1 MRGAGVRGG
10 GVGEGGMRGERGWV
24 MPKGEAG
31 KKKRRLA
38 KRSGRAG
45 DVGALAPS
53 SLRLRV
59 RIHPPNHPGC
69 CLSLCV
75 SAFGFFLSFVLSIG
89 FSKAGAHREEEGA
102 AKDQQAE
109 DVSAA
114 ALAARLEDL
123 WRKEEASFISD
134 RVPTSPPMSQ
144 QSMCVCV
151 APTPH
156 LLAAVM
162 AQARGAPREGREG
175 ARGEGRK
182 CAANL
187 PPSFPPQD
195 AQSTCSFLSP
205 AQQPPQ
211 SPMMLFWGMVGAKGK
226 VRESFGINE
235 VPLHFITLL

>member
-1 MRGAGVRGG
+1 M
-10 GVGEGGMRGERGWV
+10 
-24 MPKGEAG
+24 
-31 KKKRRLA
+31 
-38 KRSGRAG
+38 
-45 DVGALAPS
+45 GALAPS
-53 SLRLRV
+53 SLRLRL

-69 CLSLCV
+69 SLSLSV
-75 SAFGFFLSFVLSIG
+75 SAFGFFVSFFLSIG
-89 FSKAGAHREEEGA
+89 LSKANREEEGA
-102 AKDQQAE
+102 TEDQQAE

-123 WRKEEASFISD
+123 WRKEEATFISD

-144 QSMCVCV
+144 QSMRVVCV

-156 LLAAVM
+156 VLAAVM
-162 AQARGAPREGREG
+162 AQARGAPREVRDG

-187 PPSFPPQD
+187 PPSFPPQH

-211 SPMMLFWGMVGAKGK
+211 SPMMLFWGMGGNRQVC
-226 VRESFGINE
+226 ESFGINE
-235 VPLHFITLL
+235 VPLHFITTRASLHMNPNPPPKKKKRRQAV